1 MKATVLTLALLC
13 AGTAFAQTSP
23 SANATSHTSREARH
37 MEDLATLLD
46 LTEAQQAQVQSILE
60 AEHAKMKAAFEQAKA
75 SGTRPDWQ
83 QTKALHSQIQQ
94 ETLQAV
100 AGSLG
105 CAAEEVPD
113 SQPADAPALWS
124 RPAAERGAA
133 ERGRQ
138 RRALFAATELNA
150 PAALAPAGARRSCRP
165 RSQLTNAAAIAARTA
180 RPRSSG
186 NFPAHTRPRARCA
199 RRTHRLPRER
209 ARRDGAYGHGSC
221 AAYALREMPPLP
233 PPHSHP

>member
-94 ETLQAV
+94 ETLQKLSPV
-100 AGSLG
+100 LS
-105 CAAEEVPD
+105 AA
-113 SQPADAPALWS
+113 QLKKFQILS
-124 RPAAERGAA
+124 RRMH
-133 ERGRQ
+133 
-138 RRALFAATELNA
+138 
-150 PAALAPAGARRSCRP
+150 P
-165 RSQLTNAAAIAARTA
+165 R
-180 RPRSSG
+180 
-186 NFPAHTRPRARCA
+186 F
-199 RRTHRLPRER
+199 
-209 ARRDGAYGHGSC
+209 GHG
-221 AAYALREMPPLP
+221 P
-233 PPHSHP
+233 PPNGAPPSEDGSAAPSSPPQS